1 MESHPCS
8 VNQIDIWAIWVIIVT
23 LPRRRLGHCWLH
35 TQSLCGRKRDATVF
49 DVQGRGSKNN
59 PSGTTHPQIAQRVT
73 GPCVRLD
80 FTPLVFSREIPL

>member
-35 TQSLCGRKRDATVF
+35 TQSLCGSLGEMQRYLTFREEAVRTIPRVPAIHKLPNV
-49 DVQGRGSKNN
+49 
-59 PSGTTHPQIAQRVT
+59 QRVH
-73 GPCVRLD
+73 
-80 FTPLVFSREIPL
+80 VFV